1 MSKQLKAIGA
11 SEGIAVAKAL
21 IINEEEIIVNKLEIN
36 DVDAEIKK
44 FEDAVLKSVN
54 DLENLRKITLEKL
67 GEEKAA
73 IFDAHKD
80 IANDPMI
87 KEEIVS
93 LISSEKVN
101 ADYATKEVTN
111 KYYEI
116 FSMMDDAYFKERSS
130 DIKDVASRI
139 IKHIL
144 NIKIID
150 LSTINQEVIIVAED
164 LTPSQTAQLDKNF
177 VKGFLTNIGGRT
189 SHAAIMARSLEIPAV
204 LGLKEITSQAK
215 DGEMIALDGASG
227 VVELELNQTDIEKY
241 QQKAV
246 EYKKLQAELK
256 LFKDKHSLT
265 KDGVEKLIEA
275 NIGSPND
282 VEGVLASGAEGIG
295 LFRSEFLYMDNDHFP
310 TEEEQFEAYKKVLVD
325 MDQKPVIIRT
335 LDIGGDK
342 KLSYFSFPEEM
353 NPFLGYRAIRFTLD
367 RKDIFKDQIRALLR
381 ASAFGKLG
389 IMFPMIATIDEF
401 RSAKQFVEDCKK
413 QLDEENIKYD
423 KNVQIGMMVEIPAAA
438 VNADKFSKYAD
449 FFSIGT
455 NDLIQYTMA
464 SDRMNQNVSYLY
476 QPTNPSILKLI
487 KMTIDGAHKNNKWVG
502 MCGEMAGDLQ
512 ALPILLG
519 LGLDA
524 FSMSATSVLRAR
536 SLMSKID
543 MNSAVELSNK
553 ALECENEKQVLELVD
568 EFLNNLK

>member
-21 IINEEEIIVNKLEIN
+21 IINEEEIIVNKLEIK

-54 DLENLRKITLEKL
+54 DLENLRKITFEKL

-87 KEEIVS
+87 KEEIIS

-111 KYYEI
+111 KYYEM

-130 DIKDVASRI
+130 DIKDVATRI

-150 LSTINQEVIIVAED
+150 LSTIDQEVIIIAED

-204 LGLKEITSQAK
+204 LGLKTITSQAK

-241 QQKAV
+241 QQKAI

-256 LFKDKHSLT
+256 LFKDKASLT
-265 KDGVEKLIEA
+265 KDGIEKLIEA

-325 MDQKPVIIRT
+325 MDQKLVIIRT

-413 QLDEENIKYD
+413 ELDEENIKYD
-423 KNVQIGMMVEIPAAA
+423 KDVQIGMMVEIPAAA
-438 VNADKFSKYAD
+438 VNADQFSKYAD

-487 KMTIDGAHKNNKWVG
+487 KMTIDGGHKNNKWVG
-502 MCGEMAGDLQ
+502 MCGEMAGDVQ

-553 ALECENEKQVLELVD
+553 ALECENEKQVLELVN